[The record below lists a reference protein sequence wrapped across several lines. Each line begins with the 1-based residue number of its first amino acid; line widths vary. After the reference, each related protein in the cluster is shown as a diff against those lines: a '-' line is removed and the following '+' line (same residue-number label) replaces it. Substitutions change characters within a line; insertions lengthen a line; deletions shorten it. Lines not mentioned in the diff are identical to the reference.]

1 MPARAAL
8 APSGVE
14 PRYLRLKRHVLRQ
27 IAAGIWT
34 SGDRIPSEG
43 DLTREFGISRMTANR
58 ALRELADQG
67 AITRVQGV
75 GSFVAGPKAEST
87 MVEVR
92 SIRDEIEQRGQRH
105 STEVL
110 ELGPAAADATLA
122 TAFGLPNGA
131 PLFHSRLLH
140 AADGRPLQLEDRYVN
155 PASAPAYLGQDFSA
169 VTPHAYLTR
178 VAPLEQ
184 AEHVIEADLPSKE
197 VARQLGITGTEPV
210 LVLNRRTWSRG
221 RVASVARLIHPARLY
236 RLSGKFSFLRETP

>member
-1 MPARAAL
+1 MAVRPALPPPVA
-8 APSGVE
+8 E
-14 PRYLRLKRHVLRQ
+14 PQYLRLKRHVLRQ
-27 IAAGIWT
+27 IAAGVWT
-34 SGDRIPSEG
+34 SGARIPSEG
-43 DLTREFGISRMTANR
+43 ELTREFGISRMTANR

-87 MVEVR
+87 LVEVR

-105 STEVL
+105 STVVL
-110 ELGPAAADATLA
+110 VLGPAVADATLA

-131 PLFHSRLLH
+131 PLLHSRLVH
-140 AADGRPLQLEDRYVN
+140 CADGRPLQLEDRYVN
-155 PASAPAYLGQDFSA
+155 PASAPGYLDQDFRA

-184 AEHVIEADLPSKE
+184 AEHVIEADLPSRE
-197 VARQLGITGTEPV
+197 VARHLGIAVTDPV
-210 LVLNRRTWSRG
+210 LVLNRRTWSGG

-236 RLSGKFSFLRETP
+236 RLSGKFSFLTEVP

>member
-1 MPARAAL
+1 MPARAAFTSSV
-8 APSGVE
+8 AE

-27 IAAGIWT
+27 ITAGVWAA
-34 SGDRIPSEG
+34 GDRIPSEG
-43 DLTREFGISRMTANR
+43 ELTREFGISRMTANR

-67 AITRVQGV
+67 TITRVQGV

-87 MVEVR
+87 LVEVR

-105 STEVL
+105 STDVL
-110 ELGPAAADATLA
+110 AVGPASADATLA

-155 PASAPAYLGQDFSA
+155 PASAPAYLEQDFKV

-197 VARQLGITGTEPV
+197 VARQLGIGVAEPV
-210 LVLNRRTWSRG
+210 LVLNRRTWSGG
-221 RVASVARLIHPARLY
+221 RVASVARLIHPARHY